1 MPQKKSKKSSAS
13 ATTKTTSQTKKA
25 TPAVKNSAPVAEPVV
40 DQAVT
45 MLDEAPAW
53 GFVLL
58 QGILILLMGMLIL
71 SRPIASTF
79 VLVQIMGL
87 FWLIDGVIAIFQSI
101 FSKNLTKGRGWTM
114 FGGIIGVLAGL
125 VVLNNQVAAAIITP
139 AILLYMVSFVF
150 IFQGIIKMFLGWRVG
165 GGDKFER
172 SWGSFF
178 AGVFYLALGVAL
190 IGMPLIS
197 GLATVVLTAGWLAM
211 FAGFF
216 MIISAFQL
224 KKYQKAL
231 GK

>member
-1 MPQKKSKKSSAS
+1 MPRRR
-13 ATTKTTSQTKKA
+13 ATKVQTAEKATKATKDTPTKLVAPAPA
-25 TPAVKNSAPVAEPVV
+25 TPAV

-45 MLDEAPAW
+45 MLDDAPAW

-58 QGILILLMGMLIL
+58 QGILVLMMGMLIL

-79 VLVQIMGL
+79 ILVQLMGL

-101 FSKNLTKGRGWTM
+101 FSKNLTQGRGWTM

-125 VVLNNQVAAAIITP
+125 VVLNNQIAATIITP

-150 IFQGIIKMFLGWRVG
+150 MFQGIVKMFLGWRVG

-178 AGVFYLALGVAL
+178 AGVLYLVLGVAL
-190 IGMPLIS
+190 IGMPLIT
-197 GLATVVLTAGWLAM
+197 GLATVVLTVGWLAM

-216 MIISAFQL
+216 VIISSFQL
-224 KKYQKAL
+224 KKYQKVV
-231 GK
+231 K

>member
-1 MPQKKSKKSSAS
+1 MPRRKAKKAQAAS
-13 ATTKTTSQTKKA
+13 TTKTAAPAKSKA
-25 TPAVKNSAPVAEPVV
+25 VTTAPVA

-45 MLDEAPAW
+45 MLDDAPAW

-58 QGILILLMGMLIL
+58 QGILILMLGMLIL

-79 VLVQIMGL
+79 VLVQLIGL

-101 FSKNLTKGRGWTM
+101 FSKTLTQGRGWTM

-150 IFQGIIKMFLGWRVG
+150 IFQGIIKMLLGWRVG

-190 IGMPLIS
+190 IGMPLIT
-197 GLATVVLTAGWLAM
+197 GLATVVLTVGWLAM

-216 MIISAFQL
+216 MIISSFQL
-224 KKYQKAL
+224 KKYQKAV
-231 GK
+231 K

>member
-1 MPQKKSKKSSAS
+1 MPRAKGKKAKTS
-13 ATTKTTSQTKKA
+13 TKTTTKSTQTSSTVSSKA
-25 TPAVKNSAPVAEPVV
+25 VSEPTV

-45 MLDEAPAW
+45 MLDDAPAW

-58 QGILILLMGMLIL
+58 QGILILMLGMLIL

-79 VLVQIMGL
+79 VLVQVMGL
-87 FWLIDGVIAIFQSI
+87 FWLIDGMISIFQSI
-101 FSKNLTKGRGWTM
+101 FSKNLTRGRGWTM
-114 FGGIIGVLAGL
+114 FSGIIGVLAGL

-150 IFQGIIKMFLGWRVG
+150 MFQGIIKMFLGWRVG

-190 IGMPLIS
+190 IGMPLIT
-197 GLATVVLTAGWLAM
+197 GLATVVLTIGWLAM

-216 MIISAFQL
+216 MIISSFQL
-224 KKYQKAL
+224 KKYQKAV
-231 GK
+231 K